1 MRCRNVKKNS
11 DGIYDISFFNSTGLG
26 EIKNYYTIIST
37 EEKIEINTVRTLPS
51 KDADDI
57 NNIYKIVDEYEDKTT
72 YYMFINKTWYT
83 VNSSTPLIT
92 INSDSATRNFAK
104 YGFNSTDKDE
114 VLKEFKSKKSELL
127 NAIEDQENLMFA
139 RTTDVTP
146 YKSKYATSYLYDSKE
161 AIASNLIT
169 KLSIIRGEL
178 WYNKTYGLPLLD
190 KIKNKWIMD
199 AEIVDIILSESG
211 VSAIT
216 SLDSTL
222 TKEGV
227 YTAEIKVSTIYGDIS
242 VSI

>member
-26 EIKNYYTIIST
+26 EIKNYYTINST
-37 EEKIEINTVRTLPS
+37 EQNIKINTVSTLPS

-57 NNIYKIVDEYEDKTT
+57 NNIYKIVDGYENKTT
-72 YYMFINKTWYT
+72 YHMFINKTWYT

-92 INSDSATRNFAK
+92 INSDSATRKFDK
-104 YGFNSTDKDE
+104 YKFTKNNKDD
-114 VLKEFKSKKSELL
+114 VLEEFKNEKSNLL
-127 NAIEDQENLMFA
+127 NVIEDQENLMFA
-139 RTTDVTP
+139 KTTDVTP

-216 SLDSTL
+216 SLDSAL